1 MAINI
6 RTNLPALSAQRNL
19 EATSNRLTTSYQRL
33 SSGLRINRASD
44 DAAGLAIA
52 ENLRANSATA
62 TVAMRNA
69 NDGISV
75 ITIADQAVGQ
85 VTSVLNRM
93 AELAEQS
100 ANGVI
105 DNTQRSAIQNEF
117 SALASEIE
125 RIAVTTKFNGLNLI
139 QGGNDLTFQI
149 GFDGSSTSQLT
160 YGAVDVRLAGMG
172 LASTGVS
179 APSFSVLATAG
190 DEVQSQ
196 VAARSALD
204 AIQLA
209 ITSVNQQRGKLGAL
223 ESRLEVTINNLQVA
237 RENFKAAESRIRD
250 VDVATEAA
258 ELTRLNILQQAGAA
272 VLAQANQVPQ
282 LALQLLGR

>member
-19 EATSNRLTTSYQRL
+19 EASSNRLSTSYQRL

-52 ENLRANSATA
+52 ENLKANSSTA

-85 VTSVLNRM
+85 IGNVLNRM
-93 AELAEQS
+93 AELAAQS
-100 ANGVI
+100 SNGVI
-105 DNTQRSAIQNEF
+105 DNIQRSAIQNEF

-125 RIAVTTKFNGLNLI
+125 RIAVTTKFNGLALLDGQKDI
-139 QGGNDLTFQI
+139 SFQI
-149 GFDGSSTSQLT
+149 GFDGSSTSQLS
-160 YGAVDVRLAGMG
+160 YGSIDVRLAGMG
-172 LASTGVS
+172 LAQIGDS
-179 APSFSVLATAG
+179 APTFSIIGNTETEA
-190 DEVQSQ
+190 Q
-196 VAARSALD
+196 VSARSALD
-204 AIQLA
+204 AIQVA
-209 ITSVNQQRGKLGAL
+209 INSVNQKRGTLGAL
-223 ESRLEVTINNLQVA
+223 ENRLEVTINNLQVA

>member
-19 EATSNRLTTSYQRL
+19 EASSSKLSTSYQRL

-44 DAAGLAIA
+44 DAAGLAVA
-52 ENLRANSATA
+52 ENLRAGSSTA
-62 TVAMRNA
+62 TVAIRNA

-75 ITIADQAVGQ
+75 ITIADQAVNQ
-85 VTSVLNRM
+85 ISSVLNRM
-93 AELAEQS
+93 AELAQQS
-100 ANGVI
+100 SNGVI
-105 DNTQRSAIQNEF
+105 DNVQRSALQNEF
-117 SALASEIE
+117 AALTSEIE
-125 RIAVTTKFNGLNLI
+125 RIAVTTKFNGLTLLDG
-139 QGGNDLTFQI
+139 QRALTFQI

-160 YGAVDVRLAGMG
+160 YAAVDVRLAGMG
-172 LASTGVS
+172 LAATGSSNST
-179 APSFSVLATAG
+179 FSIIGST
-190 DEVQSQ
+190 EVDSQ
-196 VAARSALD
+196 GAARSALD
-204 AIQLA
+204 AIQVAL
-209 ITSVNQQRGKLGAL
+209 TSVNQNRGNLGAL
-223 ESRLEVTINNLQVA
+223 ENRLGVTINNLQVA

-272 VLAQANQVPQ
+272 VLAQANQAPQ